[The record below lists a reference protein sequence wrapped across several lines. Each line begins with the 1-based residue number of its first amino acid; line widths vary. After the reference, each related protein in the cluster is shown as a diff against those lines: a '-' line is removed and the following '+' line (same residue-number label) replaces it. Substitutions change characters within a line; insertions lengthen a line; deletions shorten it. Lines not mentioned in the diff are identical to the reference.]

1 MSPSKA
7 KVALLY
13 SPCNQQKI
21 STFFSSYSPGVFQ
34 GCNEITAL
42 FVRQHIKHI
51 QSEHMSQLNV
61 KRCKA
66 RETDRDRQRQR
77 ESPWGGTVSDSAHS
91 PKRNDYYRWSVPIL
105 QRLFV
110 PFHCPKAMI
119 SAYVSVCLWTNLSP
133 YHTSI
138 HWHRNPEVPSVG
150 NCITQNK
157 RED

>member
-66 RETDRDRQRQR
+66 RETDRDRQRQTETER
-77 ESPWGGTVSDSAHS
+77 ERQRVGGEERKTHTLARARTHTHTHIHTHTRARAHTHAHPKLSHVLFGRRTCDRSSD
-91 PKRNDYYRWSVPIL
+91 
-105 QRLFV
+105 
-110 PFHCPKAMI
+110 
-119 SAYVSVCLWTNLSP
+119 
-133 YHTSI
+133 
-138 HWHRNPEVPSVG
+138 
-150 NCITQNK
+150 
-157 RED
+157 

>member
-77 ESPWGGTVSDSAHS
+77 ERDRGWEGKKEKHTHSRAHARTHTHTYTHTHTRARAHTHIPS
-91 PKRNDYYRWSVPIL
+91 
-105 QRLFV
+105 
-110 PFHCPKAMI
+110 
-119 SAYVSVCLWTNLSP
+119 
-133 YHTSI
+133 YHTFCSEGERVI
-138 HWHRNPEVPSVG
+138 GVVTKILRCVWRCCMACVLPAPDS
-150 NCITQNK
+150 
-157 RED
+157 